1 MNLKDLEYFH
11 YLCKFKNFTRTAE
24 KLYVSQPSITMA
36 LKRLEKELNTELV
49 IRNNSDKKISLTESG
64 QVLEKHASNVLG
76 EIKELKV
83 EIARINGS
91 NIRFGVP
98 PMIGA
103 YFFPHIME
111 EIVKEG
117 FANNIELIE
126 TGSLAMIEKI
136 LSNDVDMSLV
146 GSLSPIDDSE
156 IDAITLK
163 VDNFVV
169 CINRNHKFSDRAE
182 IDFKELLDEQFI
194 VLGNEYIH
202 NEVLKKLC
210 HKYNVSMKNFYY
222 TDEIQT
228 AKSLISSGLG
238 IGIMIDMAV
247 KDMDTI
253 KKVKLTKPIKFYIS
267 LAIKKDHYT
276 TKIEEKIRSLIVNLK
291 DYSC

>member
-24 KLYVSQPSITMA
+24 KLYVSQPSVTMA

-64 QVLEKHASNVLG
+64 QILEKHTSNVLG

-103 YFFPHIME
+103 YFFPSIME

-126 TGSLAMIEKI
+126 TGSLAMIEKL
-136 LSNDVDMSLV
+136 LSNDADMALV
-146 GSLSPIDDSE
+146 GSLSPMDDSE

-163 VDNFVV
+163 VDNFFV
-169 CINRNHKFSDRAE
+169 CVNRNHKFANRE
-182 IDFKELLDEQFI
+182 ELDFKELLNEQFI

-210 HKYNVSMKNFYY
+210 YQHNVDMKKFYY
-222 TDEIQT
+222 TEEIQT

-247 KDMDTI
+247 KDMQTI
-253 KKVKLTKPIKFYIS
+253 KKIKLTKPIKFYIS
-267 LAIKKDHYT
+267 LAIKKGHYT
-276 TKIEEKIRSLIVNLK
+276 TEIEEKIKSLIVRLK
-291 DYSC
+291 DCSC